1 MAAGKKTLT
10 AALTG
15 YKGHPLI
22 ATLFTKPAPVVTS
35 VINVIGGTPPT
46 CGQVTIASKYV
57 TNAVAFAKGKGWVG
71 TAGSCASKGFSVAA
85 GKKALTAA
93 MTGYTKHPLTAT
105 LHAAD
110 VRPVTMATAYVTNAV
125 AFAKGKGW
133 VGTAGSCASKGYSVA
148 AGAEAL
154 PAALTGYTGHPLTAT
169 LFAKPAAP
177 AGGTTVINVI
187 GGGKCGQVT
196 MATKYVPNA
205 VAFAKKQAWV
215 GSGGPCASQGYTVA
229 AGKKALTAALTGYTG
244 HPLIATLYTT
254 PTTPAATKELR
265 FSGGDGESFRP
276 QGLLGDVRVGDAVP
290 LGRHA
295 GVGLPEVDEPGAGGA
310 GGLPRP
316 AWAGRGRPRAV
327 TVGLQGRRPLQPGA
341 ERAARDA
348 ELDGRRAQPRAL
360 RRRQHLRLAGRERRP
375 DRRGRRDAG
384 HRQHLRRALVR
395 AGR

>member
-1 MAAGKKTLT
+1 VPNAVAFAKTQGWVGTAGSCASKGFTVAAGKKTLT

-105 LHAAD
+105 LFTKPA
-110 VRPVTMATAYVTNAV
+110 VIKKTVINVVGGTPPTCGQVTMATAYVTNAV

-244 HPLIATLYTT
+244 HPLIATLHHADHT
-254 PTTPAATKELR
+254 
-265 FSGGDGESFRP
+265 SGDK
-276 QGLLGDVRVGDAVP
+276 
-290 LGRHA
+290 
-295 GVGLPEVDEPGAGGA
+295 
-310 GGLPRP
+310 
-316 AWAGRGRPRAV
+316 RAPV
-327 TVGLQGRRPLQPGA
+327 
-341 ERAARDA
+341 
-348 ELDGRRAQPRAL
+348 L
-360 RRRQHLRLAGRERRP
+360 RRR
-375 DRRGRRDAG
+375 RGKFSSARTTR
-384 HRQHLRRALVR
+384 RRAC
-395 AGR
+395 G